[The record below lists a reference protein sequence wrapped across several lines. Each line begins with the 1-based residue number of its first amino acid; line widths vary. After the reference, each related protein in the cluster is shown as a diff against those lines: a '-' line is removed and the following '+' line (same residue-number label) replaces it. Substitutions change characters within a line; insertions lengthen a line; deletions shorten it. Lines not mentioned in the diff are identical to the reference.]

1 MEAFGLFLPFV
12 VILGVYALLSMI
24 STTLADIV
32 CMVLI
37 AFPVVWCLNELRRAG
52 REAFLPENWLWTFGQ
67 LLVVVPAL
75 AAVYFFNTD
84 QVMWGVGCLL
94 AYSMLA
100 SAAYKAFFN
109 SLRIGGGDGAGVGG
123 ERVRRGTAVVDA
135 ATLNAST
142 SKLRRDG
149 DAAPVTIGGVTIPSS
164 LERQHFLI
172 SGTTGAG
179 KTQVINGMLR
189 SIRARGDRCVIADP
203 AAGFFAKFGQDGD
216 SLINPF
222 DARSVKWSPFAEIR
236 QDYDCER
243 IAKAIVPD
251 GVGDGAEWHHYA
263 QTLIAQAMLAM
274 HRKGERSIKRL
285 LYWLTSADQKELGGL
300 LDGTP
305 AAALC
310 AKGNDKMLAS
320 TRGIISTY
328 LGVFQY
334 LADEGDF
341 SVRDWVNRED
351 ERGWLFI
358 TYRDDQMGMLRHL
371 VATFLELSI
380 VEGLS
385 LSESD
390 TRALWYIMDEVD
402 SLGKVTSLR
411 GGLTKLRKYGGRMV
425 LGLQTISQLRTTYG
439 RDEAQ
444 TLIANTSTKM
454 VLRAGDAET
463 AKAMEQE
470 LGEQEIE
477 RDTFNESFSQSD
489 NGLSNSSSS
498 STQVVRQAAVLAS
511 EISGLPDLTGYLK
524 VPGDEVAL
532 VKVDYVKM
540 PDVLPA
546 YVGAT
551 AAASADA
558 TPSDEAGDPFN
569 LDTAKA

>member
-12 VILGVYALLSMI
+12 VILGVYYLLALI
-24 STTLADIV
+24 STTLADLV
-32 CMVLI
+32 CIVLI

-67 LLVVVPAL
+67 LLVIVPAL
-75 AAVYFFNTD
+75 AAVYFFNAD
-84 QVMWGVGCLL
+84 RVLLGSVCLL

-109 SLRIGGGDGAGVGG
+109 SLRMGGDGAGVGG

-263 QTLIAQAMLAM
+263 QTLIAQSMLAM

>member
-12 VILGVYALLSMI
+12 VILGVYFLLAMI

-52 REAFLPENWLWTFGQ
+52 REAFKPENWLWTFGQ
-67 LLVVVPAL
+67 LLVIVPAL
-75 AAVYFFNTD
+75 AAVYLFSTD
-84 QVMWGVGCLL
+84 RVMWGIGCLL

-100 SAAYKAFFN
+100 SSAYTAFFN
-109 SLRIGGGDGAGVGG
+109 SLRLGGGAGVGG
-123 ERVRRGTAVVDA
+123 ELVRRGTAVVDA

-142 SKLRRDG
+142 AKLRRAG

-216 SLINPF
+216 KLINPF

-341 SVRDWVNRED
+341 SVRDWVNQED
-351 ERGWLFI
+351 QRGWLFI

-477 RDTFNESFSQSD
+477 RDSFNESLSQSD
-489 NGLSNSSSS
+489 NGMSNSYGM

-532 VKVDYVKM
+532 VKVDYLKM
-540 PDVLPA
+540 PDVVAP

-551 AAASADA
+551 AVAVTADA
-558 TPSDEAGDPFN
+558 GPSDEHDPFD